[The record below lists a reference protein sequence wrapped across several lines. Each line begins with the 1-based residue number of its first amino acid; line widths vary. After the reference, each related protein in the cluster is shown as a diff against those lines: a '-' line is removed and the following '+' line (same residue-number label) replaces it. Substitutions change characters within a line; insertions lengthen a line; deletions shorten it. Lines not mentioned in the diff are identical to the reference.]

1 MNQHVLNRTSTKRY
15 KWSVRE
21 TSAHPL
27 WSNVTSMPRFC
38 HQEWLEGGCNQESYN
53 WLVPCLK
60 KECANQRA
68 DLQSKREVRE
78 QNVISVILFSLY
90 VFTTRNFPLFSVVSG
105 SRCVGSLPWS
115 FCLCLP
121 MITGLRWQINQLGFE
136 ALATHCPRIT
146 VSSASR
152 PWAEADWNLHVS
164 IMFVVDFC
172 SFLRQELHS

>member
-1 MNQHVLNRTSTKRY
+1 MCWIEHPQRDTNDQFGRLQLTHFEAMLPACQGVATRSDWKVGVTKKVTTGLYLVWR
-15 KWSVRE
+15 K
-21 TSAHPL
+21 
-27 WSNVTSMPRFC
+27 NVPTKGQIC
-38 HQEWLEGGCNQESYN
+38 
-53 WLVPCLK
+53 
-60 KECANQRA
+60 
-68 DLQSKREVRE
+68 KREVRE